1 MEEIALKCLE
11 GEQREIAECIG
22 IEAYRKLVQ
31 GFGGSN
37 IYIQKADTILK
48 SERNNEIRRLFNG
61 KNYKSLA
68 VRFGLSENYIRLI
81 VTHKDKK

>member
-31 GFGGSN
+31 RFGGSS

-48 SERNNEIRRLFNG
+48 SERNNKIRRLFNG

>member
-1 MEEIALKCLE
+1 MTEKINMNNID

-31 GFGGSN
+31 RFGGSN

-48 SERNNEIRRLFNG
+48 SERNNKIRKLFNG

-68 VRFGLSENYIRLI
+68 IMFGLSESHIRLI
-81 VTHKDKK
+81 V